1 MYSASWHWWRLKRK
15 VRRTTAF
22 ALRIGLVASLLLMA
36 VVWLLWPESGDEL
49 RRFSAPAGTEGRQV
63 KPLGNEEVRIFRG
76 DQMEVRP
83 RPKSPE
89 TVNKPPIK
97 IFRGSG
103 MTLQGQARAID
114 GDTLDMG
121 GVRVR
126 LHGIDAPEIEQR
138 CWSGGRRWPCGQ
150 YATQALRSLIGNETV
165 ECEKRDRDSYG
176 RVLAACRAGG
186 RDLGT
191 WMVAEGWAL
200 AYRQYSLAYMAEE
213 SRARAARRGVWQGEF
228 VTPYEWRKGRRLGH
242 EQNH

>member
-1 MYSASWHWWRLKRK
+1 M
-15 VRRTTAF
+15 AF
-22 ALRIGLVASLLLMA
+22 ALRIGLVASLLPVA

-49 RRFSAPAGTEGRQV
+49 RRFSAPAGTGGRQV
-63 KPLGNEEVRIFRG
+63 KPLAGGDEEVRIFRG
-76 DQMEVRP
+76 NQMEVRP

-89 TVNKPPIK
+89 TIINNPPIR

-103 MTLQGQARAID
+103 MTFQGQARAID

-138 CWSGGRRWPCGQ
+138 CRSGGRRWPCGE
-150 YATQALRSLIGNETV
+150 YATQALASLIGNETV
-165 ECEKRDRDSYG
+165 ECEKLDRDSYG

-186 RDLGT
+186 WDLGA

-200 AYRQYSLAYMAEE
+200 AYRQYSHAYMAEE

-228 VTPYEWRKGRRLGH
+228 VAPYEWRKGRRLGH
-242 EQNH
+242 EQKAAK